1 MTRDNVEL
9 KKEIIQTKTQ
19 QQKIQIENAELRK
32 EIIQIIGKQQQTQTE
47 CNENTNEINKINEE
61 LRQAKRE
68 LTQLTKKLDIEK
80 ENNVRSN
87 KKFEDRKNE
96 SERQIVTLKAINLD
110 LEIENAELR
119 KEIIQIIGKQQQT
132 QTECNENTNEIN
144 KINEELRQAKRELT
158 QLTKK
163 LDIEKEN
170 NVRSNKK
177 FEDRKNES
185 ERQIVTLK
193 AINLDLENK
202 INNKNMNNETTTG
215 KQDQQHLL
223 KSNREIRK
231 KVTQDKQSIY
241 VIDLIEQ
248 SMKDQQLQE
257 ITKKYGRVI
266 NQEIRKDKGKRGN
279 IAIVSFLT
287 KNSSEKAMT
296 GINKTNKYI
305 AKNMNMKPIVKY
317 L

>member
-47 CNENTNEINKINEE
+47 CDENTNEINKINEE

-87 KKFEDRKNE
+87 KKFEDQKNE
-96 SERQIVTLKAINLD
+96 SERQIVTLK
-110 LEIENAELR
+110 
-119 KEIIQIIGKQQQT
+119 T
-132 QTECNENTNEIN
+132 
-144 KINEELRQAKRELT
+144 
-158 QLTKK
+158 
-163 LDIEKEN
+163 
-170 NVRSNKK
+170 
-177 FEDRKNES
+177 
-185 ERQIVTLK
+185 
-193 AINLDLENK
+193 INLDLENK

-231 KVTQDKQSIY
+231 KVAQDKQSIY

-287 KNSSEKAMT
+287 KNSSEKAIT